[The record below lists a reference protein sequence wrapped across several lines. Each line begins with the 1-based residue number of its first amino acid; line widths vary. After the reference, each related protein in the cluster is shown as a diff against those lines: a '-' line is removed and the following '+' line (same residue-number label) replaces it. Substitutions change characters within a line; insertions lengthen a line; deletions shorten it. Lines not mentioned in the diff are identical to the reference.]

1 MKIYT
6 KLGDD
11 GSTSLIGGRRVQ
23 KYDLRIEAYGTVD
36 ELMAVVA
43 VTSDLIDNQ
52 KHKDVLMF
60 IQDRL
65 MTISSLLASDFNDED
80 GLLPRLYPKDIQK
93 LENEIDR
100 MEEKLVPLNSF
111 ILPGGNIASSYCH
124 LARTITR
131 RAERIVIRLAD
142 EAVVDELII
151 QYLNRLSDYFFV
163 ISRLIMSDL
172 RISEIVWKPIL

>member
-1 MKIYT
+1 
-6 KLGDD
+6 
-11 GSTSLIGGRRVQ
+11 
-23 KYDLRIEAYGTVD
+23 
-36 ELMAVVA
+36 
-43 VTSDLIDNQ
+43 
-52 KHKDVLMF
+52 
-60 IQDRL
+60 

-93 LENEIDR
+93 LENEIDK

-172 RISEIVWKPIL
+172 EISEIVWKPIL

>member
-36 ELMAVVA
+36 ELMAIIA
-43 VTSDLIDNQ
+43 VTSDSINNQ
-52 KHKDVLMF
+52 KCKDELLI

-65 MTISSLLASDFNDED
+65 MTISSLLATDFKDES
-80 GLLPRLYPKDIQK
+80 GLLPKLYKQDIEK

-100 MEEKLVPLNSF
+100 MEEKLVPLTSF
-111 ILPGGNIASSYCH
+111 ILPGGNLASSYCH
-124 LARTITR
+124 VARTITR
-131 RAERIVIRLAD
+131 RAERLVIKLAD
-142 EAVVDELII
+142 EVAVNKLAIK
-151 QYLNRLSDYFFV
+151 YLNRLSDYFFV
-163 ISRLIMSDL
+163 LSRLIMSDL
-172 RISEIVWKPIL
+172 NIKEIVWKPSL